1 MKLNRY
7 KQDEQMT
14 MNKSELTT
22 YYGDFHIHIGATSD
36 GAPVKM
42 SGSRNLTFEA
52 IAREASERKGLQ
64 LIGIIDC
71 HAPGVLADIER
82 LLDSGEMKE
91 HADGGIRYGQTTIIL
106 GTEIEFRENGR
117 GAAHVLSYLPSVDA
131 MKHFSTW
138 MSRYVRNMNL
148 STQRNYAPISVIQ
161 EETAAHGGVFIPAH
175 VFTPHK
181 SLYGSCADRMS
192 DVMDLSLIDG
202 IEVGLSADSKM
213 ASRIKELDSYP
224 FLTNS
229 DAHSLNKI
237 AREYNALSLA
247 RPTFKEWLM
256 ALRGIEG
263 REIQANYGLD
273 PRLGKYHKTTCIEGH
288 HQANNRQNCEIC
300 GTSRF
305 VTGVSDRITTLADRS
320 ETEAD
325 VVAAMRAPYYH
336 QIPLEYIPG
345 VGPKTLMKLLT
356 HFGTEMNVL
365 HQATEEELSAVVG
378 EDTARR
384 IHAARGGDLTIA
396 NGGGG
401 RYGRV
406 TL

>member
-1 MKLNRY
+1 
-7 KQDEQMT
+7 MT
-14 MNKSELTT
+14 ANKTDLTT

-36 GAPVKM
+36 GVPVKI

-82 LLDSGEMKE
+82 LLDSGEMQE

-106 GTEIEFRENGR
+106 GTEIEFKEHGR
-117 GAAHVLSYLPSVDA
+117 GAAHVLCYLPSFDA

-138 MSRYVRNMNL
+138 MSQYVRNMNL
-148 STQRNYAPISVIQ
+148 STQRNYARITDIQ

-181 SLYGSCADRMS
+181 SLYGSCADRMC
-192 DVMDLSLIDG
+192 DVLDMSLIDG

-213 ASRIKELDSYP
+213 ASYIKELDGYH

-237 AREYNALSLA
+237 AREYNALNLA
-247 RPTFKEWLM
+247 LPTFKEWVM
-256 ALRGIEG
+256 ALRANEG
-263 REIQANYGLD
+263 RGIKANYGLD
-273 PRLGKYHKTTCIEGH
+273 PRLGKYHQTTCVEGH
-288 HQANNRQNCEIC
+288 YQPNKRQKCEIC

-305 VTGVSDRITTLADRS
+305 IAGVSDRIAELADRS
-320 ETEAD
+320 ETEAEQF
-325 VVAAMRAPYYH
+325 AAMRAPYYH

-345 VGPKTLMKLLT
+345 VGPKTLTKLLSQ
-356 HFGTEMNVL
+356 FGTEMNVL
-365 HQATEEELSAVVG
+365 HQATEEELAAVVG
-378 EDTARR
+378 ADTAKR
-384 IHAARGGDLTIA
+384 IHVARGGDIEIA

-401 RYGRV
+401 KYGRV